1 MLHQTAAE
9 REAALLLQREQWA
22 QIAGETIAMPR
33 GKGLGNTFP
42 TLARPCECHTPIRD
56 DGTCIRCGRSTL

>member
-1 MLHQTAAE
+1 MLRPDLE
-9 REAALLLQREQWA
+9 RAMHAMRQQREQWA
-22 QIAGETIAMPR
+22 QVAGETLNIPR
-33 GKGLGNTFP
+33 GPGKGNGFP